1 MHMATK
7 PQTDSVTGE
16 RVRWEHELMDKY
28 VPLIWTRGSWMLI
41 PMERGGEVLER
52 TEDRERLKGCS

>member
-7 PQTDSVTGE
+7 PQTDSVTRK
-16 RVRWEHELMDKY
+16 RVRWDSEQMDNQ

-41 PMERGGEVLER
+41 PMERRDGGRGGGGRDEETV
-52 TEDRERLKGCS
+52 